1 MKKIN
6 FTLALAALLIYF
18 SSCTIEKR
26 TFNKGY
32 FVQWNSKKVTQKSNQ
47 DDLLVKTDGEIIENT
62 SFTSEKNTE
71 SNENLSEVQ
80 TSVSDNISNS
90 DVLINEKSKS
100 AVRSTP
106 TNPNLKTKT
115 SNLSL
120 TKKIKQIAQVKNSIK
135 KVAPPMDGE
144 SILNIVLLVVFLG
157 LAILFTMLALKAI
170 MPMIIVWGVLAL
182 VSFILFITQIFDV
195 FL

>member
-6 FTLALAALLIYF
+6 FTLALASLLIYF

-32 FVQWNSKKVTQKSNQ
+32 FVQWNSKKINQKSNQ
-47 DDLLVKTDGEIIENT
+47 DELLLKTDSEIIENNT
-62 SFTSEKNTE
+62 FTSEENTE
-71 SNENLSEVQ
+71 SNENMIEAQ
-80 TSVSDNISNS
+80 TSVSDNLSNS
-90 DVLINEKSKS
+90 DLLTNENSKAAVNSTPANSNLKSK
-100 AVRSTP
+100 T
-106 TNPNLKTKT
+106 TDF
-115 SNLSL
+115 SL
-120 TKKIKQIAQVKNSIK
+120 TKKIKQVSQVKNSMK

-144 SILNIVLLVVFLG
+144 SIINIILLVVFLG

>member
-32 FVQWNSKKVTQKSNQ
+32 FVQWNSKKVNQKSNQ
-47 DDLLVKTDGEIIENT
+47 DEFLVKTDSKIIENNT
-62 SFTSEKNTE
+62 FSSEKNTE
-71 SNENLSEVQ
+71 SNENLSEAQ

-106 TNPNLKTKT
+106 INSNLKTKT

-120 TKKIKQIAQVKNSIK
+120 TKKIKQVALVKNSIK